1 MNLLMTGSTGIAA
14 ATAKLAANSGAAIF
28 VVSRDEVSCAI
39 LATEIRASG
48 ARCEY
53 FVGDLIEENTASLAV
68 KKCVNHYHRI
78 DALFNVVGIS
88 GRSFGD
94 GAIHECTA
102 AGWDITLDTNVKST
116 FLMCRE
122 TIKQMLQQDVDAAG
136 LRGTILNMSSV
147 LAFSPEPK
155 NFASHAYAASK
166 GAIISLSQSMA
177 AYYAPHKIR
186 VNVIAPALIRTP
198 MSLRAQ
204 ENPTI
209 LEFMK
214 TKQPLVEDLIDAEEV
229 AKAAMFLLSDS
240 SRNITGEILKVD
252 GGWSVS

>member
-1 MNLLMTGSTGIAA
+1 MNLLITGSTGIAA
-14 ATAKLAANSGAAIF
+14 ATAKLAASSGAAIF
-28 VVSRDEVSCAI
+28 IVSRDEGSCAI
-39 LATEIRASG
+39 LANEIRASG
-48 ARCEY
+48 ASCEY
-53 FVGDLIEENTASLAV
+53 FVGDLIEENTAMEAV

-102 AGWDITLDTNVKST
+102 AGLDITLDTNVKSL
-116 FLMCRE
+116 FFMCRE
-122 TIKQMLQQDVDAAG
+122 TIKQMLQQDVDEAD
-136 LRGTILNMSSV
+136 LRGTILNTSSV

-155 NFASHAYAASK
+155 HFASHAYAASK

-186 VNVIAPALIRTP
+186 VNALAPALIRTP
-198 MSLRAQ
+198 MSQRAQ
-204 ENPTI
+204 EDATI

-214 TKQPLVEDLIDAEEV
+214 TKQPLVEDLIEAEEV